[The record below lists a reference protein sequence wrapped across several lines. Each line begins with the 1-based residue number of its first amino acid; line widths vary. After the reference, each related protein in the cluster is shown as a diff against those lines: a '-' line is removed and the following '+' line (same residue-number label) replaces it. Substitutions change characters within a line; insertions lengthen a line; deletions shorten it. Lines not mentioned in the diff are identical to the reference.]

1 MNKEYGN
8 SRIKDVQYNS
18 ISMLKRKKILRGN
31 VDLADLNRLM
41 VTEMGAVDEV
51 NPGKYSILRNEK
63 KPQHVGETTL

>member
-1 MNKEYGN
+1 
-8 SRIKDVQYNS
+8 
-18 ISMLKRKKILRGN
+18 MLKRKKNLRGN

-41 VTEMGAVDEV
+41 VTEMGAMDEV